1 MSYLEY
7 LITLPQRI
15 LPHHALSRVAWGI
28 AQNKNKLLKNLL
40 IHLFLLRYK
49 VDLDEADRSHLSDYE
64 SFNDFF
70 TRALRPEA
78 RPIQETTGSLICP
91 ADGIISQLGKTEN
104 NRLVQAKGRYY
115 SLDALL
121 ADDDANSQR
130 FNNGSF
136 VTIYLAP
143 QNYHRVHAP
152 ITGTITQIR
161 YVPGRLFSV
170 NDRTARCVDQLFA
183 RNERLILEICSESGR
198 VIVILVGA
206 FLVASME
213 LTCCDVQA
221 AIRGAGKPTGPYFIE
236 PNATNSVIEQGM
248 ELGRFNMGSTVII
261 LLEPETLSWE
271 PLLAQG
277 LPVKVGQT
285 LGSFN
290 TPVLA

>member
-1 MSYLEY
+1 MSYLEH
-7 LITLPQRI
+7 LITSPQRI
-15 LPHHALSRVAWGI
+15 VPHHTLSRIAWGI
-28 AQNKNKLLKNLL
+28 AQNKNKLLKTLL

-70 TRALRPEA
+70 TRALRPGA
-78 RPIQETTGSLICP
+78 RPIQEATGALVCP
-91 ADGIISQLGKTEN
+91 ADGVISQLGKTEN

-115 SLDALL
+115 SLNALL
-121 ADDDANSQR
+121 AGDDANSQR

-136 VTIYLAP
+136 ATIYLAP
-143 QNYHRVHAP
+143 QDYHRVHAP

-206 FLVASME
+206 FLVSSME
-213 LTCCDVQA
+213 LTCCDVRA
-221 AIRGAGKPTGPYFIE
+221 AILGAGRPTEPYFIE
-236 PNATNSVIEQGM
+236 PNAANPVIEQGM

-261 LLEPETLSWE
+261 LVEPETLSWR
-271 PLLAQG
+271 PMLAQG
-277 LPVKVGQT
+277 SRVEVGQT
-285 LGSFN
+285 LGTFDRS
-290 TPVLA
+290 VLV